1 MDDNQLVKLAK
12 EKEIKQ
18 VARKLNI
25 DIMGE

>member
-18 VARKLNI
+18 VARMMDI
-25 DIMGE
+25 DITGE